1 VESKPYRRD
10 YPGDRRLGLA
20 IRSAAVESL
29 IKPMNR
35 GRKGTE
41 PFRKEGGRRPSCRCE
56 RLT

>member
-1 VESKPYRRD
+1 MNF
-10 YPGDRRLGLA
+10 PGDRRLGLA

-41 PFRKEGGRRPSCRCE
+41 PFRKEEGRRPRC
-56 RLT
+56 LCGQLM